1 MRKRGVLQLAL
12 QLNFYGTLI
21 RISPHTLTVQ
31 QKFCLIYI
39 YASMVNKFLR
49 SQIMQT
55 KVFFNVTIS

>member
-1 MRKRGVLQLAL
+1 MDGAP
-12 QLNFYGTLI
+12 I
-21 RISPHTLTVQ
+21 RISPHTLTVHQ
-31 QKFCLIYI
+31 TFCFIIIIIII